1 MPAVTGDRLS
11 EFAIVS
17 PVSQF
22 LGAADVD
29 RTLAFYR
36 DILGFDVA
44 RSETDPNALEVRSGP
59 ARIHF
64 GPHEYGPD
72 GREDPQPGSAVVFF
86 ETNNVEG
93 LHAAVRTRGGS
104 PSPLQRVNGI
114 KMRVFEVR
122 DPDGHVLWFGQS
134 FAEPD
139 QPPPPGLLEKM
150 MPGLP
155 LSDVQSGVDYYRNAL
170 GFTVNYE
177 QDDLAVMDRDD
188 VRLLLV
194 ARTEQHKGIGSAYAY
209 VHDADELHAELRR
222 RGARVQGD
230 PVSQPWGLR
239 EFLVLDIEGNQITFG
254 QPFE

>member
-1 MPAVTGDRLS
+1 MTADRQS

-17 PVSQF
+17 PVTQF

-29 RTLAFYR
+29 RTLVFYR

-44 RSETDPNALEVRSGP
+44 RSETDPKALEVRSGP

-72 GREDPQPGSAVVFF
+72 GREDPKPSPAVVFF
-86 ETNNVEG
+86 ETNNVER

-104 PSPLQRVNGI
+104 PSPLQPVNGI
-114 KMRVFEVR
+114 KMRVFEIR

-139 QPPPPGLLEKM
+139 HPPPPGLLEKM

-177 QDDLAVMDRDD
+177 RVHGGDR
-188 VRLLLV
+188 
-194 ARTEQHKGIGSAYAY
+194 SC
-209 VHDADELHAELRR
+209 RR
-222 RGARVQGD
+222 RHQGSPIRTD
-230 PVSQPWGLR
+230 GRALPSIFSVLPQQVGLKLEPQR
-239 EFLVLDIEGNQITFG
+239 GPSDILVIDQAERPT
-254 QPFE
+254 ED